1 MTRNEIINEL
11 ERLNFEEPVSKYL
24 DIRDFLHYNRTPIK
38 AVQKVTV
45 SNYFFDGTPSTA
57 RLYLVDSNGN
67 DWGSVEW

>member
-11 ERLNFEEPVSKYL
+11 KRLDFEEPLSKYM
-24 DIRDFLHYNRTPIK
+24 DIRDFLHYNHTPIK
-38 AVQKVTV
+38 AVYKVTV
-45 SNYFFDGTPSTA
+45 SSYFIDGTPNRA